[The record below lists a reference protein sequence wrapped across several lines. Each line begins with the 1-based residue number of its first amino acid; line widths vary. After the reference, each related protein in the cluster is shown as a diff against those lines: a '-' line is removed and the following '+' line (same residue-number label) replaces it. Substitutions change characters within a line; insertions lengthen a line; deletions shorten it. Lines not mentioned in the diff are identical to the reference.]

1 MKIAINATSLND
13 RPSGAKNRFIG
24 IYNAMFKQMHMHNF
38 VIYQSRDCDMTSW
51 FKGFKNVS
59 LKTVPCTSTSR
70 VSRFLAH
77 FTFWRG
83 ELQSAKF
90 DLLESLH
97 QPIIK
102 NTFSSGATIS
112 TIYDVRGSREG
123 SWITRLFYSLIIKS
137 TLRNSDAIITISN
150 TIKTE
155 ILSIKKHKNIKVVGC
170 GIMSQVAPIDEASE
184 VFLQFSK
191 LDFILSVGHLEDRKN
206 YHSLIR
212 AFSELTKE
220 MPNKHLVI
228 VGNDNG
234 EKTQLKHLINS
245 LKLNGKITMLEN
257 LADQDLGT
265 IYNLS
270 QGVIFP
276 SLYEGFGIPI
286 LETMS
291 YKKPLI
297 LSNINVFHEITKSH
311 AMFFDPFSIPEITEC
326 MKMVFM
332 HPDKFVSHIQHGEK
346 RAKDFSFEKLATDTR
361 VIFELYNSQ
370 HSTKQ

>member
-24 IYNAMFKQMHMHNF
+24 IYNVMFKQMQMHDF

-51 FKGFKNVS
+51 FKGYVNVS
-59 LKTVPCTSTSR
+59 FKTVPCKSTSR
-70 VSRFLAH
+70 MSRFLAY

-83 ELQSAKF
+83 ELKSSRF

-102 NTFSSGATIS
+102 NTFSSGATIT

-123 SWITRLFYSLIIKS
+123 NWVKRLFYSLIIKS
-137 TLRNSDAIITISN
+137 TIRNSDAIITISE

-155 ILSIKKHKNIKVVGC
+155 ILAIKKHRNINVVGC
-170 GIMSQVAPIDEASE
+170 GISSKVSQIDKASE
-184 VFLQFSK
+184 VFLEFSRQ
-191 LDFILSVGHLEDRKN
+191 DFILSVGHLEDRKN
-206 YHSLIR
+206 YHSLIH
-212 AFSELTKE
+212 AFSDLTKE
-220 MPNKHLVI
+220 MPKKHLVI

-234 EKTQLKHLINS
+234 EKAKLKNLINS
-245 LKLNGKITMLEN
+245 LKLNNKITMLEN
-257 LADQDLGT
+257 LSDQDLGT
-265 IYNLS
+265 IYCLS

-286 LETMS
+286 LETMI
-291 YKKPLI
+291 YQKPLI

-311 AMFFDPFSIPEITEC
+311 AIFFNPLSIPEITES

-332 HPDKFVSHIQHGEK
+332 QPDKFTSHIEYGEK
-346 RAKDFSFEKLATDTR
+346 RVNDFSFERLAADTR
-361 VIFELYNSQ
+361 QIFELYNSQ
-370 HSTKQ
+370 HTSKQ